1 MLEPRYYVQSDFEKI
16 IYDGVHY
23 TIPEYIL
30 HKVMELENRMK
41 QKVAAMA
48 QIYEVRTH
56 RGNRNGG
63 KQRSFPPTQSATDEA
78 NKAWSRSEDPFSF
91 VSKSSVDLSKRRESD
106 AEGEPGED
114 KKPELNPQ
122 TKVKEIMIAL
132 NKISKTNYEVQ
143 LQEVRSCLQELVAN
157 MDMDFCSKVVR
168 DIYAVCIR
176 NMPMGDRVADLYAT
190 IVTEGGDIS
199 TLFQEILQE
208 GIADYL
214 ASFGDIR
221 YVDPEKDNDGFCEY
235 TKKNTTRR
243 CTTKFMLHMLN
254 RGVIPLEIVT
264 GWIDVWIGRMAEML
278 DNTVEN
284 RRNEFEEFTE
294 NLFLLLMDS
303 SAEKGKANLTVT
315 SLERLQAFS
324 SMSVKE
330 RPNLTSRSK
339 FKIQD
344 LVKKIVS

>member
-23 TIPEYIL
+23 TIPEDIL

-63 KQRSFPPTQSATDEA
+63 KQRGFPPTQVAAEEAT
-78 NKAWSRSEDPFSF
+78 KAWSRSEDPFTF
-91 VSKSSVDLSKRRESD
+91 ASKSAADPSKRRDSD
-106 AEGEPGED
+106 ADENGEN
-114 KKPELNPQ
+114 KKPEFNPQ

-143 LQEVRSCLQELVAN
+143 LQEVRGCLLELVAN
-157 MDMDFCSKVVR
+157 MDTDFCSKVVR

-190 IVTEGGDIS
+190 MVTEGGDIS
-199 TLFQEILQE
+199 ALFQEILQE
-208 GIADYL
+208 GVADYL
-214 ASFGDIR
+214 VSFGDIR

-254 RGVIPLEIVT
+254 RGVIPSEIVT

-284 RRNEFEEFTE
+284 RRNEFEEVTE
-294 NLFLLLMDS
+294 NLFLVLMDN
-303 SAEKGKANLTVT
+303 SADKYKANLPVT
-315 SLERLQAFS
+315 TLERLQAFS

-330 RPNLTSRSK
+330 RPNLTSRAK